1 MPTSRGKKPK
11 NHLELLLDFLLEI
24 WIYIEQQSWSRWT
37 KSSLTQAHFWPWTQ
51 DDTRTLEKGRTSSE
65 SELES
70 EINSSHL
77 WLMKLLHDKTDYFY
91 RNKLFYLFFLLKL
104 KLGGLFKVNS
114 SICKNKNKNLHG
126 RTGCMR
132 LWRRSLM
139 LPACFQ
145 NETKNKDISR
155 ITSWFDCGS
164 EMIQVKQTN
173 PFVDS
178 IFTY

>member
-51 DDTRTLEKGRTSSE
+51 DDTRTLEKGRTNSE

-70 EINSSHL
+70 EINSSRL

-91 RNKLFYLFFLLKL
+91 KNKLSFTKWRGRNFVGFVEFPSFPLTYMQKKKKFPMVQGWFVNVRVSVPWGPGGSREGWKSKVKIGSFFID
-104 KLGGLFKVNS
+104 G
-114 SICKNKNKNLHG
+114 
-126 RTGCMR
+126 T
-132 LWRRSLM
+132 
-139 LPACFQ
+139 P
-145 NETKNKDISR
+145 TK
-155 ITSWFDCGS
+155 
-164 EMIQVKQTN
+164 
-173 PFVDS
+173 
-178 IFTY
+178 